1 MIDRRRVS
9 VAQDLGTFEVSE
21 ADLSDEDVGVPEFG
35 KYKNV
40 PNIQVLIDF
49 WTKEVELES
58 FRESESQIIVERLN
72 YSETSLSEA

>member
-1 MIDRRRVS
+1 
-9 VAQDLGTFEVSE
+9 
-21 ADLSDEDVGVPEFG
+21 VPEFG